1 MVEDFFTIA
10 SMPKTATG
18 KPSKAT
24 QEEGRLKPYLAGDS
38 DSGGMVNT
46 NDLNALALSWKQ
58 DVNNLGKESNYGP
71 RRVLEAQFQ

>member
-1 MVEDFFTIA
+1 MVEDSFAIA

-18 KPSKAT
+18 KSSQTT

-38 DSGGMVNT
+38 DSGGSVNT
-46 NDLNALALSWKQ
+46 NDLNALTLSWRQ
-58 DVNNLGKESNYGP
+58 DVHIMEKESKYSP

>member
-1 MVEDFFTIA
+1 MVEDSFTIA

-58 DVNNLGKESNYGP
+58 NVNIMEKESKYSP
-71 RRVLEAQFQ
+71 RRVLEALFQ